1 MLAQVAK
8 QLEEDKAKL
17 AKQLEEDKAKASEL
31 KEVSQQMRVLLC
43 Y

>member
-8 QLEEDKAKL
+8 QLDEE
-17 AKQLEEDKAKASEL
+17 KAKANAEL